1 MAIAQR
7 LLVVLTFM
15 TVFGVVFYALAL
27 WVVHETPTP
36 ENRPAPPER
45 MADREAARVATLS
58 KIAARHRGSV

>member
-1 MAIAQR
+1 MEALPNWMVWI
-7 LLVVLTFM
+7 
-15 TVFGVVFYALAL
+15 GVLAL
-27 WVVHETPTP
+27 CALVTGGLLALLAGGAPP